1 MGDGVLVPGEFVLAY
16 MEALASAL
24 TEAELADALP
34 AFIRRMDPVFAGLM
48 SVVTRDV
55 LMSEDPLR
63 ANLNFHLKS
72 GEVVRF
78 EAALEFFC
86 LYEASEWKQLFA
98 DANAAYNM
106 RYFPKN
112 FALMVAQGEW
122 DQLN

>member
-48 SVVTRDV
+48 AVVTRDV

-63 ANLNFHLKS
+63 PNLNFHLKS

-86 LYEASEWKQLFA
+86 L
-98 DANAAYNM
+98 
-106 RYFPKN
+106 
-112 FALMVAQGEW
+112 
-122 DQLN
+122 

>member
-24 TEAELADALP
+24 TEAGIADALP

-63 ANLNFHLKS
+63 PNLNFHLKS
-72 GEVVRF
+72 GQIVRF
-78 EAALEFFC
+78 EAALEFCC

-98 DANAAYNM
+98 DAGAAYNM

-112 FALMVAQGEW
+112 F
-122 DQLN
+122 

>member
-1 MGDGVLVPGEFVLAY
+1 M
-16 MEALASAL
+16 
-24 TEAELADALP
+24 
-34 AFIRRMDPVFAGLM
+34 
-48 SVVTRDV
+48 
-55 LMSEDPLR
+55 
-63 ANLNFHLKS
+63 
-72 GEVVRF
+72 RF

-98 DANAAYNM
+98 DANAAYNT